1 MDIVIV
7 MLAGFLS
14 AVIKTGVGVGSGIFL
29 LPLLSLV
36 FPAKIALGLG
46 APIMLTSD
54 LAGLPFYWRQW
65 LPARDLLRLLLAAV
79 PGLVLGI
86 LLLPLIPNGVFRVC
100 VGLFGMLYS
109 ISLLWPGFPVAVML
123 RRLMAGLD
131 ARFGRAAQAEG
142 DAAPAPNRFGAWFY
156 GCLGGFS
163 TVLAHAGGLVWSLYL
178 VTAAGNRRIFV
189 GTMVLMF
196 SLTNIYKTVA
206 YVWSD
211 IISLETML
219 TALPAVPAIIA
230 GSWVGNWLN
239 NRCDTAR
246 FRKIVLCMI
255 FAVSLSLCL

>member
-1 MDIVIV
+1 MDTLIV

-14 AVIKTGVGVGSGIFL
+14 AIIKTGVGVGSGIFL
-29 LPLLSLV
+29 LPVLSTV

-65 LPARDLLRLLLAAV
+65 LPARELLRLLLAAV

-109 ISLLWPGFPVAVML
+109 LSLLWPGFPVAVL
-123 RRLMAGLD
+123 LKRIMAGLD
-131 ARFGRAAQAEG
+131 ARFGMSSYASEATS
-142 DAAPAPNRFGAWFY
+142 PAPNTFGAWFY

-178 VTAAGNRRIFV
+178 VTAARDRRIFV

-211 IISLETML
+211 IINLETML
-219 TALPAVPAIIA
+219 TALPAIPAIIA
-230 GSWVGNWLN
+230 GSLIGNWLN
-239 NRCDTAR
+239 RRCDTAR
-246 FRKIVLCMI
+246 FKKIVLCMI
-255 FAVSLSLCL
+255 FAVSLSLCI

>member
-1 MDIVIV
+1 MDIVVV
-7 MLAGFLS
+7 MIAGFIS

-29 LPLLSLV
+29 LPVLSLV

-46 APIMLTSD
+46 APIMLVSD

-65 LPARDLLRLLLAAV
+65 LPGRELLRLLLAAV

-109 ISLLWPGFPVAVML
+109 LSLLWPGFPVAVML
-123 RRLMAGLD
+123 KRVTAGLD
-131 ARFGRAAQAEG
+131 SRFGRKARAEG
-142 DAAPAPNRFGAWFY
+142 DGSPAPNTFGAWFY

-178 VTAAGNRRIFV
+178 VTAAENRRIFV

-219 TALPAVPAIIA
+219 TAIPAIPAIVA

-239 NRCDTAR
+239 DRCDTAR
-246 FRKIVLCMI
+246 FRQIVLCMI